1 MCVALFCVYSVCH
14 VSVTNLP
21 PYPNPNP
28 NPNPHPF
35 LHSIQSWLDA
45 DADNIAVIHCLTG
58 RGRTAALT
66 ACVLAWLGEFSS
78 PLEALDYI
86 SARKKIPVDQLT
98 IPSQRRYVQ
107 YFANT
112 LDGVRP
118 SSQPL
123 LLRRIILNTVS
134 KRVCVS
140 RAVLKT
146 VYQSFVKF
154 WCV

>member
-1 MCVALFCVYSVCH
+1 MGCRHDLDYRHLEVVRIQDQRVQRRARGVQVR
-14 VSVTNLP
+14 LP
-21 PYPNPNP
+21 G
-28 NPNPHPF
+28 H
-35 LHSIQSWLDA
+35 DT
-45 DADNIAVIHCLTG
+45 DNIAVIHCLTG

-66 ACVLAWLGEFSS
+66 ACVLAWLGEFTS
-78 PLEALDYI
+78 PLEALDYV
-86 SARKKIPVDQLT
+86 SARKNIPVDHLT

-134 KRVCVS
+134 RSRCRVYVCQVLPL
-140 RAVLKT
+140 LKT
-146 VYQSFVKF
+146 V
-154 WCV
+154 